1 MSDRIV
7 GIIAQVFEVPADSL
21 KPGSTPEDIETW
33 DSIHHLNLVLAF
45 EQEFGIQFEPEE
57 IEQLLSVELI
67 VSMVEEKM
75 PVLPANGKEIELLH
89 GY

>member
-1 MSDRIV
+1 MPERIV
-7 GIIAQVFEVPADSL
+7 GIISQIFEIPAEAL
-21 KPGSTPEDIETW
+21 RPGSSPDDVETW
-33 DSIHHLNLVLAF
+33 DSLHHLNLVLAL

-67 VSMVEEKM
+67 VSLVEEKLAASSM
-75 PVLPANGKEIELLH
+75 NGKEIELLH